1 MECDQCPGGPDNPE
15 CLDQKAM
22 TFEFDPSYQYP
33 DDPVCGLPA
42 TTDCPV
48 TCEVDGTNIE
58 CCSFTDCP
66 NLEFCLD
73 YQCYYTPTTTPSSVE
88 DGCLSFDGSVPP
100 TCFADGVPVY
110 VEHSTSTTLKM

>member
-15 CLDQKAM
+15 CLGQKAM
-22 TFEFDPSYQYP
+22 TFDPSYQYP

-42 TTDCPV
+42 TTDCSV
-48 TCEVDGTNIE
+48 TCEVDGTNME
-58 CCSFTDCP
+58 CCSCTDCFDCFG
-66 NLEFCLD
+66 FCLD
-73 YQCYYTPTTTPSSVE
+73 YQCYYDPGVE

-100 TCFADGVPVY
+100 TCSNDGVPAY